1 LREECA
7 TLEGCPTGE
16 TKITK
21 GYRLLARFVIHTVGP
36 IWRGGSHSEPELLS
50 GCYRSCFAVAY
61 QHDLKS
67 LAFPSISAGA
77 YPVEKA
83 SVIAL
88 RKIQLAIK
96 QYPEFEK
103 IIVACFDQKRW
114 RFTRKP
120 KAGRHRNYDSS
131 LASSVNLRES
141 TSLFVVPPVQLL
153 PFL

>member
-1 LREECA
+1 MCHFGRVPNRRDEDHE
-7 TLEGCPTGE
+7 
-16 TKITK
+16 
-21 GYRLLARFVIHTVGP
+21 RLSFIGAFCDSYCRAHLA
-36 IWRGGSHSEPELLS
+36 WASHSEPELLA

-67 LAFPSISAGA
+67 LAFPSISTGAGA